1 LHLVDDTNAPAQ
13 PPEASPQAL
22 LPPAFLPPAAVR
34 AAYAKARVVPSP
46 RGFIVFTCGL
56 CVTFLVRVYFTM
68 LTSHRHAFSVYNLL
82 HFFFPF
88 SLFLNTF
95 VGPIALPG
103 DSLDGFRHYEA
114 VVAGAL
120 PVVDAVAHHP
130 HWPWAANRRHAAA
143 TTAGGGGGADGW
155 TTQALGWV
163 FPAPLGGSGG
173 APTRGGTL
181 GGGQSGCQSSRG
193 GGAAA
198 TERGGEPEAAR
209 PSTAGLPA
217 HWPLP
222 PSVLSHAWL
231 ALLLDS
237 PAAIAGTGPGGTA
250 VSGAGEPAVAPWD
263 VAAPGDEP
271 PVDSEGDGLGGL
283 AEAEALRFGFARSP
297 WRRLADHVRVLAP
310 LGPEAGQDAE
320 SAGELEDEG
329 TEGGSEDELWLR
341 REVSGRWYLATVC
354 DARRRLHHAVFRQP
368 ESGIP
373 PAFNV

>member
-1 LHLVDDTNAPAQ
+1 
-13 PPEASPQAL
+13 
-22 LPPAFLPPAAVR
+22 
-34 AAYAKARVVPSP
+34 
-46 RGFIVFTCGL
+46 
-56 CVTFLVRVYFTM
+56 
-68 LTSHRHAFSVYNLL
+68 
-82 HFFFPF
+82 
-88 SLFLNTF
+88 
-95 VGPIALPG
+95 
-103 DSLDGFRHYEA
+103 
-114 VVAGAL
+114 VAGAL

-143 TTAGGGGGADGW
+143 TTVPSEAPLAGGGGADGF

-163 FPAPLGGSGG
+163 FPAPLGG
-173 APTRGGTL
+173 
-181 GGGQSGCQSSRG
+181 SRG

-217 HWPLP
+217 HWPSP

-250 VSGAGEPAVAPWD
+250 VSGAGEPAVAAWD
-263 VAAPGDEP
+263 AAAPGDEP
-271 PVDSEGDGLGGL
+271 PADSEGDGPGGL
-283 AEAEALRFGFARSP
+283 VEAEALRFGFARSP

-310 LGPEAGQDAE
+310 LGPGAGQDAE
-320 SAGELEDEG
+320 SAGEREDEG

-354 DARRRLHHAVFRQP
+354 DARRRLHHAVFRH
-368 ESGIP
+368 P
-373 PAFNV
+373 PPGHSHCI